1 MERLAD
7 TDTKGADA
15 NSVDLCGMSI
25 VEKSSADVRLREQF
39 DIAG

>member
-15 NSVDLCGMSI
+15 NAVDLCGMSI
-25 VEKSSADVRLREQF
+25 VERLSADVRLRVRF